1 MNKLWRVLAFVLMC
15 FLFAVTV
22 RDLLAYVFLGD
33 TPERLF
39 APMLIAALTLCEWT
53 VEEYDKMNRGK

>member
-1 MNKLWRVLAFVLMC
+1 MKKLWRVLAFALMC

-22 RDLLAYVFLGD
+22 RDLLTYVILGN

-39 APMLIAALTLCEWT
+39 APMLIAVLTLGEWT
-53 VEEYDKMNRGK
+53 AEEYGKMNRGK